1 LSETDFRADEAVLK
15 QSHPT
20 LCVVGLP
27 EGGSKMRTL
36 IFSIVLLAVAAA
48 GFYTLVS
55 ASIAASRDT
64 KAATFAE
71 RFDAAL
77 PSHNGR

>member
-1 LSETDFRADEAVLK
+1 
-15 QSHPT
+15 
-20 LCVVGLP
+20 
-27 EGGSKMRTL
+27 MRTL

-64 KAATFAE
+64 KAASFAE